1 MIRLGAFRLYGA
13 TLLCGLKLI
22 MRGMAVDGIKTLIAP
37 VGYWRFLPNS
47 FVLHEFKKL
56 PPNARIL
63 DVSSPKMMSI
73 YLAGRNCSL
82 VATDLDD
89 ERIFSRWKKIAEAQR
104 LDNYTVEYQDAT
116 ALAYPDQSFDM
127 LYSISVI
134 EHIPGR
140 GDVAAMREFAR
151 VTKPGGV
158 VVVEVPYRRKNAEVW
173 RKTDTKG
180 APIPEPR
187 FYERHYDAAMVDE
200 RLLHVAGQLL
210 GNLRHQFQNL
220 HRARRVNFVP
230 CIAWLVII
238 PVQPREEEQYR
249 HLFRRERR
257 MVARPVSAVAR
268 IIELQIREMRRHA
281 IQIGTQRAPCANP
294 ADIQLSVPYA
304 ADHVRV
310 DHRHRF
316 TER

>member
-200 RLLHVAGQLL
+200 RLLHVAGLRLESQVILGEWLPVDPFISGDQLPKL
-210 GNLRHQFQNL
+210 LRMAVLPFEPWL
-220 HRARRVNFVP
+220 AAVNFWAHSDDKSGRPLAALMV
-230 CIAWLVII
+230 
-238 PVQPREEEQYR
+238 YR
-249 HLFRRERR
+249 K
-257 MVARPVSAVAR
+257 V
-268 IIELQIREMRRHA
+268 
-281 IQIGTQRAPCANP
+281 
-294 ADIQLSVPYA
+294 
-304 ADHVRV
+304 
-310 DHRHRF
+310 
-316 TER
+316 